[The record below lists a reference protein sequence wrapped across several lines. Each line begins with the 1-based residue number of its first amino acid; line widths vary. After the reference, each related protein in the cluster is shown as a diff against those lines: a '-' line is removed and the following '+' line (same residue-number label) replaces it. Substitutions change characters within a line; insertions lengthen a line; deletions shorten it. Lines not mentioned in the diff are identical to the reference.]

1 VLTPRA
7 LPPVK
12 APKRAVEPRLALALR
27 VLLEGR
33 HRGRANGATWEQL
46 RDELVAE
53 EHEVGNVRRLQEC
66 AQHLRRVDKVP
77 IGATSQAGVF
87 LIVDAEDKK
96 LAVGERLKR
105 LRAEA
110 DEIAALDV
118 SLYERIAGFLAK
130 VLPDEDA
137 VEEAMRS
144 LAAVAPAPP
153 PAPVAPPPANMPAFP
168 PTQLG
173 LLGGLR

>member
-1 VLTPRA
+1 MRTPRA

-46 RDELVAE
+46 RDELIAE

-96 LAVGERLKR
+96 
-105 LRAEA
+105 
-110 DEIAALDV
+110 IAALDV

-153 PAPVAPPPANMPAFP
+153 PPAPVAPPPANMPAFP

>member
-1 VLTPRA
+1 
-7 LPPVK
+7 VK

-33 HRGRANGATWEQL
+33 HRGRANGATWEHL

-53 EHEVGNVRRLQEC
+53 GQEVGVVRRLQE
-66 AQHLRRVDKVP
+66 AASHLRRVEKVA

-144 LAAVAPAPP
+144 LAAVAPAPTP
-153 PAPVAPPPANMPAFP
+153 APPPANMPAFP

-173 LLGGLR
+173 LLGGIR